1 MRLED
6 GSRCGLRT
14 IEFCDQDDTQTDE
27 VGGGKD
33 VGGYTSTTLYEYY
46 TLRSILGCRTEC
58 SVNTAELKD
67 YD

>member
-27 VGGGKD
+27 VGREGCWR
-33 VGGYTSTTLYEYY
+33 LYENYMLY
-46 TLRSILGCRTEC
+46 QCTT
-58 SVNTAELKD
+58 
-67 YD
+67 Y